1 MMGYAHALFG
11 VGLASLLLG
20 KHDPLWT
27 TVFAYAG
34 SRVPDLDLKYKHRK
48 LLHNLFSMILLT
60 SIVYTL
66 WPSHALAFLIG
77 YLSHL
82 ALDLVTVGGVWLLWP
97 LSKRAFKLGLCK
109 SSSWVANTIFSALGL
124 AFIIYRLTHLGLGQ

>member
-1 MMGYAHALFG
+1 MGYTHALFG
-11 VGLASLLLG
+11 VGLALLLVG

-34 SRVPDLDLKYKHRK
+34 SVMPDLDLRFKHRK
-48 LLHNLFSMILLT
+48 LLHNVFSTILLT
-60 SIVYTL
+60 SVTAAL
-66 WPSHALAFLIG
+66 WPSHVLAFLIG

-82 ALDLVTVGGVWLLWP
+82 ALDIVTVGGVWLLWP
-97 LSKRAFKLGLCK
+97 LSKRSFKLGLCK
-109 SSSWVANTIFSALGL
+109 SSSRLANTIFSVLGL